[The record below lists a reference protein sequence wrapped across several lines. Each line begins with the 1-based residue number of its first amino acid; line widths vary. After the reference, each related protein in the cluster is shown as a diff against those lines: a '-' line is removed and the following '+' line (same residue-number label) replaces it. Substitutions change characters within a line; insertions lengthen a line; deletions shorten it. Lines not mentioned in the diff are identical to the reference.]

1 MCLTL
6 RSHVEPKI
14 ARLSSIYVQSSV
26 YVLLG
31 ASITVVPSHQAL
43 QLAHAPPWRRYGMGL
58 TLFPDEEPT
67 TANSYYETSTRRHGQ
82 RCPLTPSATRAYI
95 FRGRCHTDSMAAANA
110 KAGELRGIGSTPRQ
124 KGRPLLVS
132 LEGGGAQSNGT
143 GAAGHARKPEG

>member
-6 RSHVEPKI
+6 RCHVEPKI
-14 ARLSSIYVQSSV
+14 ARLSSSYVQSSD

-31 ASITVVPSHQAL
+31 SRITSVPSHQPL
-43 QLAHAPPWRRYGMGL
+43 PLAQAPAWRRYGVGL
-58 TLFPDEEPT
+58 ALFSDEEPT

-110 KAGELRGIGSTPRQ
+110 KAGELRGIGSTHRQ
-124 KGRPLLVS
+124 KGRPWLVS
-132 LEGGGAQSNGT
+132 LEVGGAQSNGT
-143 GAAGHARKPEG
+143 GAAGHARNPGG